1 MTKIRDTCLANISQ
15 MESKLNKTLSETRM
29 EVDQKLTRQYMVNE
43 RIESFM
49 GKLKDNLIN
58 RFCQTINLFVS

>member
-1 MTKIRDTCLANISQ
+1 